1 MKDFIQK
8 TTWLKIY
15 LWVTLNLTKVIFST
29 SRVFTQTF
37 GMILSILYF
46 DTTQNFPKMAFF
58 YRIDY
63 RVQIWAS
70 IGQNKPKYI
79 EKLWKNEGNLA
90 QPSQNFAGHPCRWT
104 RTFLRHYGVTNIF
117 TYIIPSKSMYLS
129 HFGSKWLK
137 YSDFEGKC
145 K

>member
-1 MKDFIQK
+1 MIFCR
-8 TTWLKIY
+8 
-15 LWVTLNLTKVIFST
+15 VTFNVTKVIFST

-70 IGQNKPKYI
+70 IGQNKPK
-79 EKLWKNEGNLA
+79 
-90 QPSQNFAGHPCRWT
+90 
-104 RTFLRHYGVTNIF
+104 
-117 TYIIPSKSMYLS
+117 
-129 HFGSKWLK
+129 
-137 YSDFEGKC
+137 
-145 K
+145 

>member
-1 MKDFIQK
+1 MI
-8 TTWLKIY
+8 LR
-15 LWVTLNLTKVIFST
+15 VTFNVTKVIFST

-79 EKLWKNEGNLA
+79 EKL
-90 QPSQNFAGHPCRWT
+90 
-104 RTFLRHYGVTNIF
+104 
-117 TYIIPSKSMYLS
+117 
-129 HFGSKWLK
+129 
-137 YSDFEGKC
+137 
-145 K
+145 